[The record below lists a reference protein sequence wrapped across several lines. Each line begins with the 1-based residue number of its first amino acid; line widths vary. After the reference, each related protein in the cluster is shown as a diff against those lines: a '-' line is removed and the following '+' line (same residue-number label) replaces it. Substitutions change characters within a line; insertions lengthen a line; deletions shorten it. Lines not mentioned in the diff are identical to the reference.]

1 MKYIALVLALWL
13 ALSVCSL
20 AAELK
25 GVEAFPLDQLKPGQK
40 AVGHT
45 VIRGIKVETFDV
57 EILEL
62 VPDGGFDGG
71 PMVLARF
78 SGPVVEHSKGI
89 AAGYSGSPVYI
100 GSKLLGAVSMAIP
113 YTDTHIGGITPIGQM
128 LAAMPTGAEPD
139 YTNNTVLPKTE
150 HSGTPIDEEGNP
162 IDERGEK
169 IAYTSDAAAALRFN
183 ESMRAEG
190 IKRYA
195 AVPCTTPILY
205 SGISPQIM
213 ARYQPQLQKLL
224 GPNFSFA
231 PAPAGAGG
239 DTGLLQLQQEMQA
252 AGGGAAPGLLFAPK
266 TPGPALKGGDAVAVS
281 LMQGDIE
288 LNAIGTVTYSDA
300 DGRVLIFGHPM
311 LGSGSTNLPMGKGYV
326 VWTFTSIER
335 AFKQGVRLDTLGT
348 LTQDRLAAC
357 GGKLNTQPDLIPFK
371 IKIKDI
377 DNGSERVMNV
387 SVIRHPDYTPMLMAM
402 ALSQAAG
409 KVLDRQSGGTMKMS
423 YHIEG
428 IGLKEP
434 LRRVNYY
441 SDDMDVISQGAY
453 ELAPIANLLTTNI
466 YRDVKLSKVEVLLEI
481 TRNRVNASIDDAELV
496 IDKATPAPGMPQTP
510 DMHQVLPEQTPPSQ
524 PAQPAQPGS
533 GMVLPGGKLPLN
545 QISSQLPAIYGG
557 VPLQQQDPD
566 QPNPNPN
573 PNPNQQ
579 QSTTPP
585 PIMGPGGMMPG
596 GNIPT
601 FAPGETI
608 KVRVRLQ
615 PFRTDA
621 IFREFSIKVPDDF
634 PSGSTM
640 ILVHGGGDLISMSDI
655 NGKGRN
661 LFGMGPIIEVKD
673 HDLDSILDQI
683 IEWPLNNELLVTLAR
698 PFDPAAPQELG
709 AQDDNKEKPDDKID
723 AKYQMEYVI
732 YNGFMLP
739 VNIQTKEDQALAA
752 QMTGTIPAD
761 TGAPT
766 TPAGDSAPQSGQPDA
781 TGEGD
786 YIRTSASLHDGL
798 RQPLERLRAG
808 KGRQF

>member
-1 MKYIALVLALWL
+1 MKYIAMALAVWL
-13 ALSVCSL
+13 ALTVCSL

-25 GVEAFPLDQLKPGQK
+25 GVEAFPLDQLKPGLK
-40 AVGHT
+40 GVGHT
-45 VIRGIKVETFDV
+45 VIRGTKVETFDV

-71 PMVLARF
+71 PMVLAKF
-78 SGPVVEHSKGI
+78 SGPVVEQSKGI

-100 GSKLLGAVSMAIP
+100 GNKLLGAVSMAIP
-113 YTDTHIGGITPIGQM
+113 YTDTHVGGITPIGQM
-128 LAAMPTGAEPD
+128 LAAMPSGAEPD
-139 YTNNTVLPKTE
+139 YSHNSVLPSTE
-150 HSGTPIDEEGNP
+150 HSGTPIDEDGNP

-169 IAYTSDAAAALRFN
+169 ISYLRDSAKALAFN
-183 ESMRAEG
+183 DRMKAEG
-190 IKRYA
+190 IERYA

-205 SGISPQIM
+205 SGVSPQIM
-213 ARYQPQLQKLL
+213 AKYQPELQKLL
-224 GPNFSFA
+224 GPNFTFA
-231 PAPAGAGG
+231 PAPAGAAG
-239 DTGLLQLQQEMQA
+239 DTGLLQLQDELQA
-252 AGGGAAPGLLFAPK
+252 AGGGKTPGLLFAPK
-266 TPGPALKGGDAVAVS
+266 TSEPALKGGDAVAVS

-357 GGKLNTQPDLIPFK
+357 GGSLNQQPDLIPFK
-371 IKIKDI
+371 IKIKDV
-377 DNGSERVMNV
+377 DKGTERVMNV

-409 KVLDRQSGGTMKMS
+409 KVLDRQSGGTLKMS

-428 IGLKEP
+428 VGLKEP

-441 SDDMDVISQGAY
+441 SDDMDVVSQGAY
-453 ELAPIANLLTTNI
+453 ELVPITNLLTTNI

-481 TRNRVNASIDDAELV
+481 TRNRINASIDDAEIV
-496 IDKATPAPGMPQTP
+496 WDKNKPAENPVNP
-510 DMHQVLPEQTPPSQ
+510 DMHQIVPEQATPTQ
-524 PAQPAQPGS
+524 PAQPTQPSVGQD
-533 GMVLPGGKLPLN
+533 MPAAKLPLN
-545 QISSQLPAIYGG
+545 QISSQLPQIYGG
-557 VPLQQQDPD
+557 VPLQQQDPN
-566 QPNPNPN
+566 QPS
-573 PNPNQQ
+573 PNQQ
-579 QSTTPP
+579 QTTTPP
-585 PIMGPGGMMPG
+585 PVIMGPGMIAPTA
-596 GNIPT
+596 NIPT
-601 FAPGETI
+601 FAPGDTI
-608 KVRVRLQ
+608 RVRVRLQ
-615 PFRTDA
+615 PFRTEA

-640 ILVHGGGDLISMSDI
+640 ILVHGGGDLISMSDV

-661 LFGMGPIIEVKD
+661 LYGMGPIIEVKD

-683 IEWPLNNELLVTLAR
+683 LEWPLNNELLVTLAR

-709 AQDDNKEKPDDKID
+709 AADDNKEKPDDKID

-739 VNIQTKEDQALAA
+739 VNIQTKADQAMAATLAA
-752 QMTGTIPAD
+752 GAPTDGS
-761 TGAPT
+761 APT
-766 TPAGDSAPQSGQPDA
+766 TPVSDPSAQPGTAPETSGD
-781 TGEGD
+781 EE
-786 YIRTSASLHDGL
+786 YFNTSVELHESVRRPVDKL
-798 RQPLERLRAG
+798 RVIPGGG
-808 KGRQF
+808 KL